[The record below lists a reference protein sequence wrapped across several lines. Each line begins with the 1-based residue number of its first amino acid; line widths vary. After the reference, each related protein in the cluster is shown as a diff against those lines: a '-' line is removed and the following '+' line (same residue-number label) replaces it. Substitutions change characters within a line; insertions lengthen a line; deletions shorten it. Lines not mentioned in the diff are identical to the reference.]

1 MQLDQSLAQCAEGL
15 GDAFEFAGFTT
26 RYRRPDVFDGRDT
39 LARLGQQSRI
49 EQTELDLGVMDRRKS
64 RQAIGLPHGRQ
75 QGRVRG
81 VLERGLGAEEQ
92 QIEQQTLG
100 YIGLALGQH
109 AVLRQ
114 YLRRNPLDMQIY
126 RHQFQAHRIHKG
138 CGDLPKHARTC
149 RRLACRQAGK
159 NFRKCLRG
167 AFVAGANQRKQCW
180 IDLGLGI
187 GAIGQGLRRRRT
199 PWVEP
204 APAVGP

>member
-1 MQLDQSLAQCAEGL
+1 
-15 GDAFEFAGFTT
+15 
-26 RYRRPDVFDGRDT
+26 
-39 LARLGQQSRI
+39 
-49 EQTELDLGVMDRRKS
+49 MDRRKS

-100 YIGLALGQH
+100 YIGLALGQR

-126 RHQFQAHRIHKG
+126 LHQFQAHRIHKG

-167 AFVAGANQRKQCW
+167 AFVACANQRKQRR
-180 IDLGLGI
+180 IDPALGI
-187 GAIGQGLRRRRT
+187 NAIGQRLSRR
-199 PWVEP
+199 PAPGIEP
-204 APAVGP
+204 APAVRPQIGWMGAFRTGQLLHLGVLRKQSHCGGTAPGDDRLQILHQRKASTLDLVG

>member
-1 MQLDQSLAQCAEGL
+1 
-15 GDAFEFAGFTT
+15 
-26 RYRRPDVFDGRDT
+26 
-39 LARLGQQSRI
+39 
-49 EQTELDLGVMDRRKS
+49 MDRRKS

-100 YIGLALGQH
+100 YIGLALSQH

-126 RHQFQAHRIHKG
+126 RHQVQAHRIHKG

-204 APAVGP
+204 APAVGPQVGRMGALSTGQLLHLGVLRKQSHRGGTAPGNDGLQILHQRKAGTLDLVG